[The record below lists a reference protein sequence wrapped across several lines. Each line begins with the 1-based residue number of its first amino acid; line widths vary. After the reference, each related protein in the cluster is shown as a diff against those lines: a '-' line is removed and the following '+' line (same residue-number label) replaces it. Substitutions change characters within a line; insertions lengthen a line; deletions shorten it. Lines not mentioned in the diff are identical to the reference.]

1 MQANI
6 IGQWIPHYYK
16 LIRNLRKLH
25 SGVLECKTMKNKLL
39 YFLICSLGLAY
50 FTSCKKSDYL
60 TDGGLHTAKTP
71 LSTYDY
77 LKQHKY
83 HLFDTL
89 IMAIDHYKLK
99 DEVNS
104 AATFFAPTNYSI
116 NRYLKVK
123 RDSVQRLNENNKYT
137 LEDMYKNLTA
147 DSLRIYMTKSK
158 VELTSTPLQVTMM
171 PNFTINTKTGVQRI
185 LQPAPGESW
194 SSAPIYYLFYVKVRG
209 EIDPPNSVPL
219 PNDPTSDLKA
229 QCQTTG
235 IEPSSG
241 GILHVL
247 SNTHTFIR
255 F

>member
-1 MQANI
+1 
-6 IGQWIPHYYK
+6 
-16 LIRNLRKLH
+16 
-25 SGVLECKTMKNKLL
+25 MKNKLL
-39 YFLICSLGLAY
+39 YFFICSLGLAY
-50 FTSCKKSDYL
+50 FTSCKKSNYL
-60 TDGGLHTAKTP
+60 TDGGLMEAKTT

-89 IMAIDHYKLK
+89 IMAIDYYKLK

-116 NRYLKVK
+116 NKYLKIK
-123 RDSVQRLNENNKYT
+123 GDSVKKINENNKYT
-137 LEDMYKNLTA
+137 LTDMYKNLTA
-147 DSLRIYMTKSK
+147 DSLRIYMTKSRI
-158 VELTSTPLQVTMM
+158 ELTSAPLQVTMA
-171 PNFTINTKTGVQRI
+171 PNFANTQTAVQRV
-185 LQPAPGESW
+185 LQPKPGESW
-194 SSAPIYYLFYVKVRG
+194 SSAPIYYLFYIKVRG
-209 EIDPPNSVPL
+209 GIDLPNSVLL
-219 PNDPTSDLKA
+219 PNDPNIDLKA

-247 SNTHTFIR
+247 NNTHTFIR

>member
-1 MQANI
+1 MKS
-6 IGQWIPHYYK
+6 K
-16 LIRNLRKLH
+16 LF
-25 SGVLECKTMKNKLL
+25 

-50 FTSCKKSDYL
+50 FTSCKKSNYL
-60 TDGGLHTAKTP
+60 TDGGLSEAKTS

-116 NRYLKVK
+116 NRYLKLK
-123 RDSVQRLNENNKYT
+123 RDSVQKINENNKYT

-158 VELTSTPLQVTMM
+158 VELTTAPLQVVLT
-171 PNFTINTKTGVQRI
+171 PNFGNTQTGVQRI
-185 LQPAPGESW
+185 LQPKPGESW

-209 EIDPPNSVPL
+209 GIDPPNSVPL
-219 PNDPTSDLKA
+219 PTDPNSDLKA

-235 IEPSSG
+235 IQPASG